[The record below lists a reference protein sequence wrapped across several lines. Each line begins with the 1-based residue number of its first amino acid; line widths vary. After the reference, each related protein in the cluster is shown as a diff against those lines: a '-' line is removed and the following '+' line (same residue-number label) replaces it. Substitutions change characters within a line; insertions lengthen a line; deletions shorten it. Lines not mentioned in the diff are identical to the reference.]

1 MDRLNKVFR
10 IMTSQDEAGYIGV
23 SYSWVT
29 ANYVLHTLP
38 EEEKQLLSDRSRL
51 FCEDSVNLRWVRN
64 IVDIIA
70 GFQSLAEDLKDKEGS
85 DLSSIQD
92 CLELLEEVQSN
103 YCIDCE
109 ETTVIA
115 VVLDR
120 DSKEYLCEDCTIN
133 RAEEADQARYEDFHG
148 SSQPQ
153 TLKEQMEE
161 SRKLK

>member
-1 MDRLNKVFR
+1 
-10 IMTSQDEAGYIGV
+10 MTSVDEMSGHIGV

-51 FCEDSVNLRWVRN
+51 FCEESVNLRWVRD
-64 IVDIIA
+64 IVEIVS
-70 GFQSLAEDLKDKEGS
+70 GFESMAADLRNKEGVDAS
-85 DLSSIQD
+85 AIES
-92 CLELLEEVQSN
+92 CLELLEEVKSN

-120 DSKEYLCEDCTIN
+120 DAKEYLCEDCTIN
-133 RAEEADQARYEDFHG
+133 RAEEADQARQESFYGG
-148 SSQPQ
+148 SAPQ

-161 SRKLK
+161 ARKLK